1 MSRSTPWQS
10 RPCVFTPWCCVR
22 PVRVLSPLG
31 AELGRASL
39 PPRDLRRIGRV
50 DARIDACRGS
60 SRHAVTAALAAAC
73 PPLAATALAAAP
85 LAAAPSVAAVPRV
98 PPPMVLAVAGARVTS
113 SLVPLVACVG

>member
-1 MSRSTPWQS
+1 M
-10 RPCVFTPWCCVR
+10 C
-22 PVRVLSPLG
+22 SPLG

-50 DARIDACRGS
+50 DARIDARRGS
-60 SRHAVTAALAAAC
+60 SRHAVTATLAAAC
-73 PPLAATALAAAP
+73 PPLAAAALAAAPLAAAP

-98 PPPMVLAVAGARVTS
+98 PPPMVLAVAGARVAS